1 MQVTY
6 VILNVTEAMLFF
18 KKEKETGEVNILDV
32 TQHRA
37 QW

>member
-6 VILNVTEAMLFF
+6 VIVNVIAAVIF
-18 KKEKETGEVNILDV
+18 KKEKETGEVNIFDV
-32 TQHRA
+32 TQHKA